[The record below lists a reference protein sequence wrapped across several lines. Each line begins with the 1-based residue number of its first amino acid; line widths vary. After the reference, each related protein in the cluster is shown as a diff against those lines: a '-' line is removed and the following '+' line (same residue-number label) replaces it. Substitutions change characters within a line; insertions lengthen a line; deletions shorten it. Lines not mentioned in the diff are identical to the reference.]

1 MEKTCTQ
8 WFIRAGNGYCESVSS
23 SKHKQTHFVVCLL
36 DDFLHEL
43 SWVVFFFNP
52 LLDLLDLLEV
62 RPTVLSKYLCVFNTV
77 FKNISSMVI
86 VLEYEYKS

>member
-36 DDFLHEL
+36 DTSYMSCLKLF
-43 SWVVFFFNP
+43 FFFNP